1 MFGILEPMRVL
12 LVIALSACSMAC
24 ATSAPTG
31 PAWPRSAGRGD
42 GGESLAPHAAARAIS
57 AISEEDRATDRD
69 ADKPAAPPP
78 LVPVA
83 PERPAV
89 TASSVTPPPS
99 DEPMTTEEIVIEVE
113 D

>member
-1 MFGILEPMRVL
+1 MRVLL

-24 ATSAPTG
+24 ASSAPTG
-31 PAWPRSAGRGD
+31 PAWPRSAGRAD
-42 GGESLAPHAAARAIS
+42 GGESLAPHAAARTIS
-57 AISEEDRATDRD
+57 AISEEDHAPDRE

-78 LVPVA
+78 LVPA
-83 PERPAV
+83 ATERPAV
-89 TASSVTPPPS
+89 TASTGAPAS